1 MLSSLSEYETI
12 VIYDAYATEFGFA
25 SYLKTKL
32 CEMSYKGQIMSF
44 AIPDVFVTQAK
55 ISEQLEELGLL
66 PKQVF
71 EEIKKLL

>member
-1 MLSSLSEYETI
+1 
-12 VIYDAYATEFGFA
+12 
-25 SYLKTKL
+25 
-32 CEMSYKGQIMSF
+32 MSYKGQIMSF